1 MTSLFEPI
9 TIKTMTLKN
18 RIVFP
23 PIATNYGLRNERALA
38 YYTERARGGAGL
50 VILQGTPVDPFA
62 SPKWVG
68 GLKPLVDSIHQNGA
82 AIGIQLWMGNEL
94 PGGDKVAPSPKEGY
108 REITAGELGEL
119 MQRFAV
125 AARAARDIGF
135 DTIDVHGAHGYFL
148 HQLFSPL
155 TNRRSD
161 AYGGNVQKR
170 MAFGLE
176 CARAIRKAVGSD
188 YPVMYRLSAIEN
200 TPGGIQLADSVAF
213 GRELAE
219 AGVDVLDV
227 SAGSLDDKVNIS
239 IPDASFPFATHVE
252 LAATVRSAAKVP
264 VVAVGRFNTREIC
277 EKALAEGKAD
287 LIAIGRQLLA
297 DPYWPNKVR
306 EGREADVVECDSC
319 NAMCTGHQRTGK
331 PIECVVNPDLGQ
343 EYLRSQSKA

>member
-1 MTSLFEPI
+1 MSHLFEPI
-9 TIKTMTLKN
+9 TVKTMTLKN

-38 YYTERARGGAGL
+38 YYTERAKGGAGL

-68 GLKPLVDSIHQNGA
+68 GLKQLVGSIHQNGA
-82 AIGIQLWMGNEL
+82 AIGIQLWTGNEL
-94 PGGDKVAPSPKEGY
+94 PGGDKVAPSPKDDH
-108 REITAGELGEL
+108 REVTAGELGEL
-119 MQRFAV
+119 IQRFAV

-155 TNRRSD
+155 TNRRTD
-161 AYGGNVQKR
+161 AYGGSLQKR
-170 MAFGLE
+170 MTFGLE
-176 CARAIRKAVGSD
+176 CVRAIRKAVGPD

-200 TPGGIQLADSVAF
+200 TPDGIQLADSVAF
-213 GRELAE
+213 GRELAH

-227 SAGSLDDKVNIS
+227 SAGSPGDKVNIS
-239 IPDASFPFATHVE
+239 IPDATYPLGTHLE
-252 LAATVRSAAKVP
+252 LAAAIRVGANVP
-264 VVAVGRFNTREIC
+264 VVAVGRFNTREVC
-277 EKALAEGKAD
+277 EKALGEGKAD

-297 DPYWPNKVR
+297 DPHWPNKVR

-319 NAMCTGHQRTGK
+319 NAMCTAHQRTGK